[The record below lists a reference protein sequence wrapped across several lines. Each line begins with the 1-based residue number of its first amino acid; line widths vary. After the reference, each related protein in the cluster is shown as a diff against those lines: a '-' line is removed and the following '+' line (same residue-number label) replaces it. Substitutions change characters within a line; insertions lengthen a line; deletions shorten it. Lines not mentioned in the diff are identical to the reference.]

1 MNNKPIPLRFVLG
14 SKTSIVKAIPSLCP
28 YTTSGRTCGNASSE
42 RTLAVFTNKLE
53 QRKTS
58 EGNPREKLID
68 FKVVSFDISGRKWK
82 GELPTFWFR

>member
-1 MNNKPIPLRFVLG
+1 V
-14 SKTSIVKAIPSLCP
+14 
-28 YTTSGRTCGNASSE
+28 
-42 RTLAVFTNKLE
+42 VFTNKLE